1 MKINRISAAVAVLC
15 TAMSAAAV
23 HAQTATQKTT
33 QTEEKQ
39 AAQANELAE
48 VVVTGSREEL
58 RDVLSPG
65 VVSVVYPDD
74 VKGEHKS
81 IPDLLDQIPGVYVRS
96 LGGSGHYT
104 TASIRGA
111 APSQVNIYIDGVPLN
126 TASDT
131 AGDLSTLPISN
142 VERVEVYR
150 GVTPARFSGAPI
162 GGAINIVTKK
172 PTTFSGSVSV
182 GFRSFGGRQQS
193 ANLNVP
199 LAGGHLLIGLDND
212 RSKGDFKYTDYR
224 VAGMRHLVW
233 PDGTPYGSATN
244 TPVHY
249 LTGQDIPDQRT
260 RQNNRSEKQNALLKW
275 QNQNFILKYARTDME
290 RDLPERIPPG
300 SVRFADHMQDLP
312 WGYYENAA
320 GTRVDKSQR
329 NRQRQNVLQQEAVAG
344 WNDSFGNLGLAA
356 NLTWL
361 DRDQDFRNLDPFN
374 NPRMGQEWSSYDTTR
389 KGISTDATYTLNTG
403 SLNHLIEVH
412 AERYWENLRTDMN
425 NRYPNSELIQDYS
438 RIKTNLQV
446 QDTIT
451 IPALGDLQVTPIFR
465 VEKLAGPII
474 GNRWTWKDPNG
485 GPSGDYNWTRT
496 GSLSL
501 KKDFASGWQAFGS
514 YGNYIRYPGF
524 YEIYGNGLG
533 LVTRTDSIGGV
544 IPMVPEKGR
553 NLDMGLGW
561 DGHLGEQLTGGFRAT
576 VFQRESV
583 NEIALYS
590 VPIAAGYV
598 NTGHTRTRG
607 LELEGKLSW
616 SRRADLIFAITRQA
630 GEYTDEDGY
639 HYYGGTSAKERYP
652 GEKVRT
658 LNAPQLA
665 ANARLNLHFLDGDLS
680 TFIEGTHIG
689 RVYRD
694 VKSWEDPLSTINL
707 GAHYRFAK
715 GWKLSLGVNDVFNQ
729 GPKQTMTD
737 HNPQG
742 VRNGV
747 QAANKPAY
755 TFEPAFCQGLSRIE
769 CNQKRAAVP
778 NYVQSVKQNVMYP
791 QQGRS
796 YYATLSYKF

>member
-172 PTTFSGSVSV
+172 PTKFSGSVSV

-212 RSKGDFKYTDYR
+212 RSKGNFKYTDYN
-224 VAGMRHLVW
+224 VEGLSNIVW
-233 PDGTPYGSATN
+233 SDGTRLGEGWDSSNFANYPYHH
-244 TPVHY
+244 V
-249 LTGQDIPDQRT
+249 TGEIIPAQRI

-275 QNQNFILKYARTDME
+275 QNQNFVFKYARTDME
-290 RDLPERIPPG
+290 RDVPDGIP
-300 SVRFADHMQDLP
+300 SHTAFNQHYQDLP
-312 WGYYENAA
+312 WTSYTTQFGQAVVEK
-320 GTRVDKSQR
+320 GQR
-329 NRQRQNVLQQEAVAG
+329 NRKRQNVLQQEAVAG

-361 DRDQDFRNLDPFN
+361 DRDQDFRNLDINTPN
-374 NPRMGQEWSSYDTTR
+374 ARMGSSWSSYDSTR

-403 SLNHLIEVH
+403 SLNHQIEVH

-425 NRYPNSELIQDYS
+425 NRNPNSELIQDYS

-446 QDTIT
+446 QNTIT

-474 GNRWTWKDPNG
+474 GNRWTWKDPNS
-485 GPSGDYNWTRT
+485 GPSGDYNWART

-533 LVTRTDSIGGV
+533 LVSRTDSTGGV

-561 DGHLGEQLTGGFRAT
+561 DGRLSEQLTGGFRAT

-630 GEYTDEDGY
+630 GEYTDDDGY
-639 HYYGGTSAKERYP
+639 YYYGGQSSTQRYP
-652 GEKVRT
+652 GEKART

-689 RVYRD
+689 RIYRD
-694 VKSWEDPLSTINL
+694 VKTWENPLNTINL

-715 GWKLSLGVNDVFNQ
+715 GWKLSLGVNDVFNK
-729 GPKQTMTD
+729 GPEQTRDRNSSSVTSTLRCSSGD
-737 HNPQG
+737 QWDCFDEPDKYHWIPTETVQLKHN
-742 VRNGV
+742 VNH
-747 QAANKPAY
+747 
-755 TFEPAFCQGLSRIE
+755 
-769 CNQKRAAVP
+769 
-778 NYVQSVKQNVMYP
+778 P
-791 QQGRS
+791 QQGRT
-796 YYATLSYKF
+796 YYMTLNYNF